1 MILQS
6 LEENGKYRA
15 TLQEKGA
22 ETVYDVSFNVCPN
35 PVCMCNVVTINLVPA
50 PDDPRS
56 ERGAP
61 VREVPVDLERH
72 KLADEGAVRKR
83 GPARDFAKSV
93 LKQMD
98 EEDFDLLLSQYYGT
112 KQRQTETARPEDID
126 VWFEY
131 EQIDNEGLLTAYK
144 DVLPYADPLLGALKG
159 EQFLIIDQYCL
170 KNGCSC
176 TSVCL
181 EIVRI
186 DSENTRASERVGC
199 YFVDYRK
206 KRWRFADGPEA
217 QKEWSDPQAARQ
229 AIEQQIPS
237 IYSSLKQRHTR
248 LTKIY
253 NHCRAKHY
261 DARHEPVR
269 VTKVG
274 RNDPCPCGSGR
285 KYKQCCLGK

>member
-1 MILQS
+1 MILQP
-6 LEENGKYRA
+6 LDDQGKYRA
-15 TLQEKGA
+15 NLQEKGTA
-22 ETVYDVSFNVCPN
+22 TVYDASLKVCPN
-35 PVCMCNVVTINLVPA
+35 PVCMCNVVTISLASVSG
-50 PDDPRS
+50 DPQT
-56 ERGAP
+56 ERAAP
-61 VREVPVDLERH
+61 VHEVPVDLERQ

-112 KQRQTETARPEDID
+112 KHRQTETARPEEID
-126 VWFEY
+126 VSFEY

-144 DVLPYADPLLGALKG
+144 DILPYAGPLLDRSNG
-159 EQFLIIDQYCL
+159 EQLMIIDQYCL

-176 TSVCL
+176 TNVCL
-181 EIVRI
+181 EIVQVDPEKARV
-186 DSENTRASERVGC
+186 SERVGC

-206 KRWRFADGPEA
+206 KRWWFADGPKA
-217 QKEWSDPQAARQ
+217 HKNWRDPQATRQ
-229 AIEQQIPS
+229 AIEHELPS
-237 IYSSLKQRHTR
+237 IYSSLKQRHAR

-261 DARHEPVR
+261 DVPHEPVR

-274 RNDPCPCGSGR
+274 RNAPCPCGSGK